1 MFGYEIGAAPEKLH
15 GTSVLARIVDG
26 LAFRYYWATDG
37 LRSEDFDFRPGA
49 DSMSTLE
56 LQKHILHL
64 VFMIKQTVFN
74 ADERERFGSDDPQ
87 ALREHAL
94 ENLRIVRE
102 HLERLT
108 DEALAGHQVL
118 KRDGSRYPVWNIM
131 NGPLADAFTHV
142 GQINAW
148 RRLNGNRTPR
158 VAVFAGIPPK

>member
-1 MFGYEIGAAPEKLH
+1 MFGYEIGAAPEELD
-15 GTSVLARIVDG
+15 GTGVLARMVDG
-26 LAFRYYWATDG
+26 LAFRYYWATEG
-37 LRSEDFDFRPGA
+37 LRPEDFEFRPGA

-102 HLERLT
+102 HLEGLT
-108 DEALAGHQVL
+108 DEAIAGHLVL
-118 KRDGSRYPVWNIM
+118 RRDDNRYPVWNIM
-131 NGPLADAFTHV
+131 NGPLADALTHV

-148 RRLNGNRTPR
+148 RRLNGNPTPR
-158 VAVFAGIPPK
+158 ANVFEGIPPE